1 MSFLHG
7 QGEDGLRVLVRRN
20 FHYGRWP
27 NLEVELKSIKITSTA
42 RLLASSSLSLLA
54 SFFNVSTAFEPTTI
68 SMAFSV
74 PMPVVHQANNC
85 LSKRRQQMKPISIT
99 STEQQQRQH

>member
-7 QGEDGLRVLVRRN
+7 QGEDGLRVLHHLIAQMVV
-20 FHYGRWP
+20 GWI
-27 NLEVELKSIKITSTA
+27 LKLK
-42 RLLASSSLSLLA
+42 RSLLA